1 MNTAATQANNSRY
14 TGLLRSLEGLR
25 NGRAIALLLGT
36 NVITTMV
43 LFFIGASPGASWHL
57 LLFGLVAFVVS
68 FVGVSA
74 AGGVLMDSA
83 RNISPR
89 SIGDAIVVGAM
100 DSLKILGIAL
110 VGLLGFVVFMI
121 VLGIVLYLCKIP
133 GIGPVLYGLL
143 LPVLVILS
151 ALVANGLLVG
161 LMLSNSAVW
170 EGNSFRTALAHVAAI
185 ASKRLPEVL
194 LSFLLLTLLMIIV
207 GLIVGALIFSGYL
220 VVGGMSASILGSNLS
235 MSLGALGAMGGMGG
249 LGGME
254 GEGMGYLK
262 AAGFGSGVLFAV
274 TLTAMTSVFIMG
286 VNLIY
291 LSASDGLDSAAIEGA
306 FNERLQGV
314 KQRADEMQQRVRE
327 RAQEAQERARQA
339 AAKHSAPSAAVP
351 QTTCP
356 ACNAVAIA
364 GDMFCGECGH
374 KF

>member
-1 MNTAATQANNSRY
+1 MNTVATQSNNSRY

-25 NGRAIALLLGT
+25 NGKAIALLLGSD
-36 NVITTMV
+36 VICVMI
-43 LFFIGASPGASWHL
+43 FFVGLSMNSGVAAV
-57 LLFGLVAFVVS
+57 LFGLVALVVS
-68 FVGVSA
+68 FIGTSA

-83 RNISPR
+83 RNILPR
-89 SIGDAIVVGAM
+89 SVGDAIVVGAM

-121 VLGIVLYLCKIP
+121 VLGILLYICKIP

-143 LPVLVILS
+143 FPVLVILS

-170 EGNSFRTALAHVAAI
+170 EGNSFRAALARVAAI

-194 LSFLLLTLLMIIV
+194 LSFLLLTLLMIVV
-207 GLIVGALIFSGYL
+207 GLIVGVLMSSGYL
-220 VVGGMSASILGSNLS
+220 LVSGMSASILLVSPD
-235 MSLGALGAMGGMGG
+235 MEMPLGGIRGLLMMG
-249 LGGME
+249 LGG

-262 AAGFGSGVLFAV
+262 AAGFGSVVLFAV
-274 TLTAMTSVFIMG
+274 TVTAMTSVFIMG

-291 LSASDGLDSAAIEGA
+291 LSASDGLDTAAIEGA

-327 RAQEAQERARQA
+327 RAQEAQDRARQA
-339 AAKHSAPSAAVP
+339 ASATAETAVP
-351 QTTCP
+351 QAKCP

-364 GDMFCGECGH
+364 GDVFCGECGH